1 MESDRTV
8 GLILDFDASR
18 SVVKAG
24 KSGKWLLKPTIKV
37 TGTVNNAT
45 FTGAVIDESLE
56 ACGVKSRQEA
66 EELVAQARARANL
79 TEDEAVDLAVRETSV
94 VRRVRVLRETGSA

>member
-1 MESDRTV
+1 MPRMTITLSEQRRRALRESAARLGT
-8 GLILDFDASR
+8 
-18 SVVKAG
+18 
-24 KSGKWLLKPTIKV
+24 TI
-37 TGTVNNAT
+37 A
-45 FTGAVIDESLE
+45 AIIDESLE